1 MGDDD
6 GVACLVSI
14 LGVAAALGGSDE
26 TGALLLGIYFLGGVL
41 EGVAEEIGEGRKG
54 VAGVGSRIEGT
65 GSAGLQTGELLV
77 FVPVWR
83 PALPGGLADGVEG
96 GAGAHGGCSF
106 GCIWL
111 VVAGGVDWGALDGDE
126 FGDDGFLVGGEVV
139 G

>member
-1 MGDDD
+1 M
-6 GVACLVSI
+6 LP
-14 LGVAAALGGSDE
+14 
-26 TGALLLGIYFLGGVL
+26 
-41 EGVAEEIGEGRKG
+41 
-54 VAGVGSRIEGT
+54 GSRIEGT

-111 VVAGGVDWGALDGDE
+111 VVAGDVDGGALDGDE

-139 G
+139 GEGGELGGESDVVGLLGEGLGPVEG